1 MVAFQHVI
9 IYNRKRKGLNYDL
22 AKGDITMAEKDTKQ
36 LEELMTI
43 LIDKLITDNRMEDL
57 QRAAK
62 NPEERDRLLKEYKLI

>member
-1 MVAFQHVI
+1 
-9 IYNRKRKGLNYDL
+9 
-22 AKGDITMAEKDTKQ
+22 MAEKDTKQ

>member
-1 MVAFQHVI
+1 MVAFHHVI

-22 AKGDITMAEKDTKQ
+22 AKGDFTMAEKDTKQ